1 MFIADAQ
8 TAFAPVIAELHRHCF
23 QVPWSE
29 SDIRDL
35 LCLPTT
41 VGWVTESSFLLCS
54 RVVDEMEIL
63 TYELENSVNKESD
76 DDFVIKVFSDGFVI
90 CWMKPKVESAVNLAF
105 IVSGKDEKKLLDHY
119 QPNIDRLEQLE
130 IKLKKY
136 IRDYG
141 YHFGSYGTEQ

>member
-1 MFIADAQ
+1 MEYNEIYSRSYMKKYDPEFYKDEEFAREVMKEWLHEVASIPFVRQ
-8 TAFAPVIAELHRHCF
+8 AFKTLEF
-23 QVPWSE
+23 
-29 SDIRDL
+29 D
-35 LCLPTT
+35 
-41 VGWVTESSFLLCS
+41 
-54 RVVDEMEIL
+54 DEMEIL

-119 QPNIDRLEQLE
+119 QPNIDRLEKLE

>member
-63 TYELENSVNKESD
+63 TVGVLPTCRRQGLASTLLTDLISYARQNQVRRIFLEVSVQN
-76 DDFVIKVFSDGFVI
+76 I
-90 CWMKPKVESAVNLAF
+90 PAQ
-105 IVSGKDEKKLLDHY
+105 KLY
-119 QPNIDRLEQLE
+119 S
-130 IKLKKY
+130 
-136 IRDYG
+136 
-141 YHFGSYGTEQ
+141 HFGFIKTGIRPGYYKTASGTTDALCLTKMLD